1 MHVSE
6 RERET
11 AMMIVFESLMILF
24 SLCRSCFCFCGCY
37 TV

>member
-1 MHVSE
+1 
-6 RERET
+6 
-11 AMMIVFESLMILF
+11 MMIVFESLMILF